1 MVFIA
6 VTVVFFLS
14 YSPYFVTVV
23 LLMVNRSTENAMGPV
38 AKAFFD
44 LAKLFPLLSNVSNP
58 IIYSFTS
65 ERFRSECKKV
75 LRFRPCMR
83 ALSLGRKDSVTTTSH
98 EMSQSEES

>member
-6 VTVVFFLS
+6 VTVVFFVT

-23 LLMVNRSTENAMGPV
+23 LLMVYRDSQNAMGPV

-58 IIYSFTS
+58 VIYSFTS

-75 LRFRPCMR
+75 FKLRPCR
-83 ALSLGRKDSVTTTSH
+83 QALNLRRKDSVTTSH
-98 EMSQSEES
+98 EMSQSEDS